1 MTPVFVQSKLNGMG
15 LFMPPYGTAVQR
27 MLELMK
33 RF

>member
-1 MTPVFVQSKLNGMG
+1 VQAKLNGIG
-15 LFMPPYGTAVQR
+15 LFMPPYGPTVRR